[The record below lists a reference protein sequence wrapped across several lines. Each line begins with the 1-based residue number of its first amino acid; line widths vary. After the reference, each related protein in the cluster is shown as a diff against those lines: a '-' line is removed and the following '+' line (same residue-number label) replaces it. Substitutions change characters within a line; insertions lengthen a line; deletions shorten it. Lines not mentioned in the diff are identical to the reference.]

1 MIGLRGAARYL
12 ERPEELALEL
22 RAVRRVVDAGAD
34 NVRLMVP
41 FVRTVE
47 ELVAVRALIA
57 ESGLLDRGV
66 PLWIM
71 AEVPSNVFLARRFAA
86 EADGVSIGSNDLT
99 QLVLGVDRDCAR
111 LADRYSPL
119 DPSVLAAIGRVIE
132 GAHEAGV
139 PVSVCGDAPSREPE
153 LVRGP
158 GGAGHRRDLGGAVR
172 VRGDAQRHRRRGGRP
187 PVTPDET
194 RALIARYGAGTRDF
208 FAAGHPPDLMSPL
221 FNMPA
226 RLVVGSHC
234 YFEHAPDLLRRAAA
248 AVPADEL
255 GRRARTLGHRPN
267 AVGVNSL
274 MLGYLNGREQR
285 RLLAGTAAGRAAA
298 GGALRATPPTWWPS
312 GATSRRPTST
322 ATGS

>member
-1 MIGLRGAARYL
+1 LASDRPELYLNLSVPDLAARAAALPAAGVGLMRAEFLALGVGAHPMALLAQGGEQAFVDVFAGGLETVAGAFHPRPVTYRLLDLKSNEYRDLPGGAEHEDLEANPMIGLRGAARYL

-153 LVRGP
+153 LVR
-158 GGAGHRRDLGGAVR
+158 ALVELGI
-172 VRGDAQRHRRRGGRP
+172 DAISVVP
-187 PVTPDET
+187 SAFEET
-194 RALIARYGAGTRDF
+194 RSAID
-208 FAAGHPPDLMSPL
+208 
-221 FNMPA
+221 
-226 RLVVGSHC
+226 
-234 YFEHAPDLLRRAAA
+234 AAA
-248 AVPADEL
+248 AA
-255 GRRARTLGHRPN
+255 RR
-267 AVGVNSL
+267 
-274 MLGYLNGREQR
+274 
-285 RLLAGTAAGRAAA
+285 
-298 GGALRATPPTWWPS
+298 
-312 GATSRRPTST
+312 
-322 ATGS
+322 

>member
-1 MIGLRGAARYL
+1 M
-12 ERPEELALEL
+12 
-22 RAVRRVVDAGAD
+22 
-34 NVRLMVP
+34 
-41 FVRTVE
+41 
-47 ELVAVRALIA
+47 
-57 ESGLLDRGV
+57 
-66 PLWIM
+66 
-71 AEVPSNVFLARRFAA
+71 
-86 EADGVSIGSNDLT
+86 
-99 QLVLGVDRDCAR
+99 
-111 LADRYSPL
+111 
-119 DPSVLAAIGRVIE
+119 
-132 GAHEAGV
+132 
-139 PVSVCGDAPSREPE
+139 
-153 LVRGP
+153 
-158 GGAGHRRDLGGAVR
+158 
-172 VRGDAQRHRRRGGRP
+172 
-187 PVTPDET
+187 TPDET

-255 GRRARTLGHRPN
+255 GRRARALGHRPN

-298 GGALRATPPTWWPS
+298 PRSATATPPTWWPS